1 MAAFKLVKCVVLFVV
16 FPNRRIL
23 QNGDECSGNNLEGN
37 GQVVG
42 AVQR

>member
-1 MAAFKLVKCVVLFVV
+1 MQFFLLSSL
-16 FPNRRIL
+16 IEESL